1 MRDRKK
7 QRLLRKL
14 KEKGLSP
21 KDETGLPDPTPF
33 EAVKRIIEK
42 EKREVAGD
50 RPEGSLW
57 VMKNEMLD
65 ILLLVCNF
73 KPVKVT
79 YITVVKF
86 FENG

>member
-1 MRDRKK
+1 MEDSDLMEDVCMRDRKK

-42 EKREVAGD
+42 EKKEKKEIGD
-50 RPEGSLW
+50 
-57 VMKNEMLD
+57 
-65 ILLLVCNF
+65 
-73 KPVKVT
+73 KPDG
-79 YITVVKF
+79 
-86 FENG
+86 E

>member
-42 EKREVAGD
+42 EKKAVAEC
-50 RPEGSLW
+50 RPDGAEIP
-57 VMKNEMLD
+57 VMGE
-65 ILLLVCNF
+65 
-73 KPVKVT
+73 
-79 YITVVKF
+79 
-86 FENG
+86 

>member
-7 QRLLRKL
+7 QRLFRKL

-42 EKREVAGD
+42 EKKEIAESRPDGD
-50 RPEGSLW
+50 
-57 VMKNEMLD
+57 
-65 ILLLVCNF
+65 
-73 KPVKVT
+73 
-79 YITVVKF
+79 
-86 FENG
+86 